1 MLCRASFKT
10 SFQICML
17 PGIHFAVLGV
27 IQLLIPDV
35 FTWINLMDYV
45 TELRHSWKLWGIT

>member
-1 MLCRASFKT
+1 MV
-10 SFQICML
+10 
-17 PGIHFAVLGV
+17 PGIHFAELGV

-45 TELRHSWKLWGIT
+45 TELCHS